1 MGIKKNLVKNQQ
13 SGGKKSK
20 IYINENPHTHIRNNK
35 INNNNNMKGT
45 LYVKKKTNKCVWDL
59 IKSIL
64 KESKNI
70 ECRRKYL
77 MKGLKV
83 KKKYDTK

>member
-45 LYVKKKTNKCVWDL
+45 LYVKKNK
-59 IKSIL
+59 
-64 KESKNI
+64 
-70 ECRRKYL
+70 
-77 MKGLKV
+77 
-83 KKKYDTK
+83 